1 MPSAPVRSCS
11 PRASRPTSTW
21 SWPGRSERPWVRA
34 GCSAVPA
41 RAPRPDRSP
50 EALLIELSKQ
60 LEREAMRLGETAVVA
75 ATFQEGRHFT
85 PSTTQRYRD
94 LVERTGFVCAL
105 GEGLPVEPLPGLR
118 GADLRPDDVV
128 RGEWDVVVLGPH
140 FSAALL
146 ARDLGDDGPD
156 LERTFEYALTY
167 DRATVVRAAHALLS
181 RVAPRVGAAPRAV
194 EIRRAAP
201 ARV

>member
-1 MPSAPVRSCS
+1 
-11 PRASRPTSTW
+11 
-21 SWPGRSERPWVRA
+21 
-34 GCSAVPA
+34 
-41 RAPRPDRSP
+41 
-50 EALLIELSKQ
+50 
-60 LEREAMRLGETAVVA
+60 MRLGETAVVA

-181 RVAPRVGAAPRAV
+181 RVAPRVGGVDARRRGPPSRRRPGSPRRRRSTATRCCATPSRRPRA
-194 EIRRAAP
+194 A
-201 ARV
+201 